1 MKRLPVIFLVLFL
14 STLNL
19 AQQDNYKTTALSF
32 SFNGLNLSNYYGG
45 VGGRWWL
52 TDSTVFNL
60 SIGGSAFNRKFKATE
75 DLEEGYEKNTSF
87 TFGIGMEG
95 HLLESDNI
103 SPYYAFRG
111 SFTLSNRFYKSS
123 YDSFES
129 SDKIVSYNIEG
140 GFGVEYWIFK
150 RISLSGQHLFNLRF
164 DDGKRTTSP
173 NTDSQ
178 DISGF
183 YFGLGTTALILSIYF

>member
-1 MKRLPVIFLVLFL
+1 MKRLPVILLVLFL
-14 STLNL
+14 SSLSI
-19 AQQDNYKTTALSF
+19 AQQDNYKTSALSF

-45 VGGRWWL
+45 IGGRWWL
-52 TDSTVFNL
+52 SDSTVFNL
-60 SIGGSAFNRKFKATE
+60 SIGGSVFNRKFRATE

-95 HLLESDNI
+95 HLLESDDI

-111 SFTLSNRFYKSS
+111 SLSLNNRFYKSS
-123 YDSFES
+123 YDSFEN
-129 SDKIVSYNIEG
+129 SDKIFSFMIEA

-150 RISLSGQHLFNLRF
+150 RISLSGQHLFNLRL

-178 DISGF
+178 DVSGF
-183 YFGLGTTALILSIYF
+183 YIGLGTTALILSIYF